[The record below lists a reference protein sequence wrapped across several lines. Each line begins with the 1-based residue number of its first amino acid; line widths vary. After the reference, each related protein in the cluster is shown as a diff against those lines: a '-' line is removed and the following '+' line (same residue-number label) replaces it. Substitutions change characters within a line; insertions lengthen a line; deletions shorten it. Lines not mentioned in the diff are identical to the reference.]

1 MINRNAREARL
12 LSSFHVFTY
21 VFSLDCA
28 RNTPFRFRVLARRIA
43 LLNLFEPNE
52 QTNNGRLSRDA
63 TVLSTLVLSLK
74 LGGEPCTY
82 HDDGEYPHP
91 TSCRKYL
98 VCYKHQAFE
107 ATCPSYLWF
116 NDDTKE
122 CDSPANTYCSSKL
135 IPLYFSPSFLS

>member
-1 MINRNAREARL
+1 MRLKKMITKDATLFSQLFKDFAL
-12 LSSFHVFTY
+12 QCISFYSMTK
-21 VFSLDCA
+21 
-28 RNTPFRFRVLARRIA
+28 RIA
-43 LLNLFEPNE
+43 LLYLFEHNE
-52 QTNNGRLSRDA
+52 QTNNKRLCRDA
-63 TVLSTLVLSLK
+63 TAFSTLVLFLK

-135 IPLYFSPSFLS
+135 IPLYFSTSFSS